1 MALRFLVFF
10 MLFAFWLPVSGG
22 FPTLER
28 VDYALTCMK
37 EKGGQTVESLY
48 ACSCEID
55 FVSANMPLE
64 DYIEARTFEIYR
76 AMPGEKGGLF
86 RGKGG
91 RTTAVAK
98 LEDIRQKAANRCNV
112 RRAGS
117 K

>member
-1 MALRFLVFF
+1 MALRFLVYF
-10 MLFAFWLPVSGG
+10 MLFTLWHPVSSG

-55 FVSANMPLE
+55 FVAANLSLE
-64 DYIEARTFEIYR
+64 DYTEARTFEIYR

-86 RGKGG
+86 RDNGERKTVVN
-91 RTTAVAK
+91 R
-98 LEDIRQKAANRCNV
+98 LEEIRQKAANKCNV
-112 RRAGS
+112 RRAGQR
-117 K
+117 